1 MGIGAFAVMCFLI
14 MFALVVLTIS
24 IGLNFVEG
32 QKKRKVSQM
41 LRTAVGGPAVPET
54 QVLIETVKAGTVSLA
69 KMVER
74 FNFARKMEA
83 QIQQA
88 GSNLSLNTL
97 LIQMLVMAGVGA
109 LAGTKVPLF
118 APGVASG
125 ALAILFALFPHLFIL
140 RQRTKR
146 LAEFEQQFPE
156 ALDFLARAMRAG
168 HAFSISL
175 EMLSDESA
183 PPLGVEFRK
192 VFNEHNLGL
201 PVETALG
208 NLTNRVPL
216 LDVKFFVSAV
226 LLQRETGG
234 NLSEILTKLAV
245 IIRERFKLKGQ
256 VAAASAHG
264 RITGLV
270 LTTMPIALMLG
281 LMVIAPGYLQGMAA
295 DPDGRYMIAGAVVGL
310 LLGHFTIRKIIA
322 IKV

>member
-1 MGIGAFAVMCFLI
+1 MALFVVMCFLI

-32 QKKRKVSQM
+32 QKKRKVSEM
-41 LRTAVGGPAVPET
+41 LRTAVGAPAVPET
-54 QVLIETVKAGTVSLA
+54 HVLIETAKVSAVSLA
-69 KMVER
+69 KIVAR
-74 FNFARKMEA
+74 FNFARKVET

-88 GSNLSLNTL
+88 GSNMSLNTL

-118 APGVASG
+118 TPGLSSA
-125 ALAILFALFPHLFIL
+125 ALAVLFAVLPYLFVRH
-140 RQRTKR
+140 QRTKR
-146 LAEFEQQFPE
+146 LAQFEQQFPE
-156 ALDFLARAMRAG
+156 ALDFLARSMRAG

-183 PPLGVEFRK
+183 PPLGTEFRK

-201 PVETALG
+201 PVETALA

-234 NLSEILTKLAV
+234 NLSEILTKLAF

-256 VAAASAHG
+256 VQAASAHG

-270 LTTMPIALMLG
+270 LTIMPIILMLG
-281 LMVIAPGYLQGMAA
+281 LLVIAPGYLQGMAA
-295 DPDGRYMIAGAVVGL
+295 DPDGKYMIAGAAIGL
-310 LLGHFTIRKIIA
+310 LLGHFTIRKIID

>member
-1 MGIGAFAVMCFLI
+1 MALFVVMCFLI

-32 QKKRKVSQM
+32 QKKRKVSEM
-41 LRTAVGGPAVPET
+41 LRTAVGAPAVPET
-54 QVLIETVKAGTVSLA
+54 HVLIETAKVSAVSLA
-69 KMVER
+69 KIVAR
-74 FNFARKMEA
+74 FNFARKVET

-88 GSNLSLNTL
+88 GSNMSLNTL

-118 APGVASG
+118 TPGLSSA
-125 ALAILFALFPHLFIL
+125 ALAVLFAVLPYLFVRH
-140 RQRTKR
+140 QRTKR
-146 LAEFEQQFPE
+146 LAQFEQQFPE
-156 ALDFLARAMRAG
+156 ALDFLARSMRAG

-183 PPLGVEFRK
+183 PPLGTEFRK

-201 PVETALG
+201 PVETALA

-234 NLSEILTKLAV
+234 NLSEILTKLAF

-256 VAAASAHG
+256 VQAASAHG

-270 LTTMPIALMLG
+270 LTIMPIVLMLG
-281 LMVIAPGYLQGMAA
+281 LLVIAPGYLQGMAA
-295 DPDGRYMIAGAVVGL
+295 DPDGKYMIAGAAIGL
-310 LLGHFTIRKIIA
+310 LLGHFTIRKIID

>member
-1 MGIGAFAVMCFLI
+1 MALFVVMCFLI

-32 QKKRKVSQM
+32 QKKRKVSEM
-41 LRTAVGGPAVPET
+41 LRTAVGAPAVPET
-54 QVLIETVKAGTVSLA
+54 HVLIETTKAGAVSLA
-69 KMVER
+69 KIVAR
-74 FNFARKMEA
+74 FNFARKVET

-88 GSNLSLNTL
+88 GSNMSLNTL

-118 APGVASG
+118 TPGVSSAV
-125 ALAILFALFPHLFIL
+125 LAVLFALLPYLFV
-140 RQRTKR
+140 RHQRTKR
-146 LAEFEQQFPE
+146 LAQFEQQFPE
-156 ALDFLARAMRAG
+156 ALDFLARSMRAG

-183 PPLGVEFRK
+183 PPLGTEFRK

-201 PVETALG
+201 PVETALA

-234 NLSEILTKLAV
+234 NLSEILTKLAF

-256 VAAASAHG
+256 VQAASAHG

-270 LTTMPIALMLG
+270 LTIMPIVLMLG
-281 LMVIAPGYLQGMAA
+281 LLVIAPGYLQGMAA
-295 DPDGRYMIAGAVVGL
+295 DPDGKYMIAGAAIGL
-310 LLGHFTIRKIIA
+310 LLGHFTIRKIID